1 MKNKMVVK
9 RGAMEIDELIKLL
22 IAGFFLVI
30 LVFGVI
36 FLFKGGGGRILD
48 SIRNLLRFGR

>member
-1 MKNKMVVK
+1 MKK
-9 RGAMEIDELIKLL
+9 GAMEIDELIKLL